1 MSKLIEK
8 IAKIIHANDR
18 VPDKGGEV
26 SGGKKKRLCKFYPAS
41 NLQPDAALSE
51 RERDEYRL
59 QAKRVLAY
67 LESPQANE
75 GQITVQIGSGSIEA
89 VRLEKLVRAGLYQT
103 FQEAALAAYNALYQD
118 HVAQEMARM
127 AAQAEIDPDGKT
139 DLAKLQGLS
148 AKS

>member
-8 IAKIIHANDR
+8 IAQIIHANDR
-18 VPDKGGEV
+18 VP
-26 SGGKKKRLCKFYPAS
+26 GGKKKRLWKFYPAS

-51 RERDEYRL
+51 SERDEYRL

-139 DLAKLQGLS
+139 DLAKLQGLA